1 MGDFNLLL
9 YKLKAIHTDKTISKE
24 MENPS
29 NIPLLGLLN
38 QYTILQSAGQFS

>member
-9 YKLKAIHTDKTISKE
+9 YKLKAHTDKTISKE